1 MKPETYDFSGWVTRN
16 DIVCADGRIIRHNA
30 FAAQDG
36 QVVPLIYGH
45 IHDQL
50 DRVCGNVTL
59 ENRPEG
65 VYGYASCNGTEMG
78 NYAKEC
84 VKHGDLRYFSIYA
97 DKLKQIGQD
106 VMHGMIREV
115 SLVLAGANP
124 GAYIDAPLAHS
135 ADSGEDF
142 EATIYVPDEFELELY
157 HSAEKAAEPKAEEP
171 KKEEPKV
178 AENNKR
184 TVKDVYDEMTD
195 EQKKVVQFMIGMAL
209 QEKNG
214 GADDDDEDEG
224 ENNMSHNLF
233 EHEDP
238 RATLSHDDMKEIFKN
253 AKRLGSLK
261 AAVEEAMEPG
271 GVLQHALFNA
281 DGTEATYGVA
291 DIDTLFPD
299 PKELNNPPE
308 MIKRHTEWVS
318 NVMNGVHHT
327 PFSRVRTSFAN
338 ITMDEARAK
347 GYLKGNRKKEEVFS
361 LLRRSITPQTIYKKQ
376 KLDKDDITDITDF
389 DIVAWI
395 KSEMRVMLDE
405 EIARAILIG
414 DGRLITDEDHI
425 SHDHIKPVIFDDDLF
440 NIKAHVTA
448 GVDDA
453 ATTKNMIVAFI
464 RAMETYEGSGNLT
477 LFMPQKWITEALLL
491 EDGFGHPLYANVQ
504 ALANK
509 MQVGRIVKV
518 PVMKDF
524 TYASGQTLMGVA
536 VDLKD
541 YNVGADKGGSISMFD
556 DFDIDYNQYKYL
568 IETRCSGMLT
578 VPFSAITLIL
588 GGTAATYTEAT
599 VTAASTPKASGWYI
613 KEGDLYIKTT
623 DTAPVVV
630 GKDAEDHDV
639 YRTYYVKA

>member
-1 MKPETYDFSGWVTRN
+1 MEPKQYDFSGWVTKN
-16 DIVCADGRIIRHNA
+16 DIECADGLIIRHNA
-30 FAAQDG
+30 FVAQDG
-36 QVVPLIYGH
+36 QVVPLVYSH

-65 VYGYASCNGTEMG
+65 VYGYASCNNTDMG
-78 NYAKEC
+78 SYAKEC
-84 VKHGDLRYFSIYA
+84 VRHGDIKYFSIYA
-97 DKLKQIGQD
+97 DKLKRVGKDIK
-106 VMHGMIREV
+106 HGMIREV

-124 GAYIDAPLAHS
+124 GAYIDVPIAHS
-135 ADSGEDF
+135 ADSGDDF
-142 EATIYVPDEFELELY
+142 EATIYVPDDCELEVY
-157 HSAEKAAEPKAEEP
+157 HSLDKATEPKAEEP

-178 AENNKR
+178 AENKER
-184 TVKDVYDEMTD
+184 TVKDVYDEMTE

-209 QEKNG
+209 KDKED
-214 GADDDDEDEG
+214 GADDDDKEG
-224 ENNMSHNLF
+224 DNKVNHNLF
-233 EHEDP
+233 EHEAP
-238 RATLSHDDMKEIFKN
+238 NTYLSHDDMKKVFSE

-261 AAVEEAMEPG
+261 AAVENAMQDG
-271 GVLQHALFNA
+271 GVLQHALYNA

-308 MIKRHTEWVS
+308 MIKRHTEWVGV
-318 NVMNGVHHT
+318 VMNGVHHT

-347 GYLKGNRKKEEVFS
+347 GYIKGNRKKEEVFS
-361 LLRRSITPQTIYKKQ
+361 LLRRSIGPQTIYKKQ
-376 KLDKDDITDITDF
+376 KLNKDDISDITTF
-389 DIVAWI
+389 DMVAWI

-425 SHDHIKPVIFDDDLF
+425 SHENVKPVIYDDDLF
-440 NIKAHVTA
+440 NIKAHVSA
-448 GVDDA
+448 GVDDS

-464 RAMETYEGSGNLT
+464 RAMEDYEGSGNII

-491 EDGFGHPLYANVQ
+491 EDGFGHPLYANIQ
-504 ALANK
+504 ALATK
-509 MQVGRIVKV
+509 MQVNRIVKV
-518 PVMKDF
+518 PVMKNF

-536 VDLKD
+536 LDLRD
-541 YNVGADKGGSISMFD
+541 YNVGADKGGAISMFD
-556 DFDIDYNQYKYL
+556 DFDIDYNQYRYL

-588 GGTAATYTEAT
+588 GGSAATYTEAT
-599 VTAASTPKASGWYI
+599 VTSSSTPKTSGWYV
-613 KEGDLYIKTT
+613 KEGDLYVRTT

-630 GKDAEDHDV
+630 GQDTSGNDV
-639 YRTYYVKA
+639 YRTYYVKG